1 MNNQKSK
8 PLTGAHNQRID
19 KTVLSAKESTAAWTG
34 ADHHT
39 PKSNVVIPSSSAVH
53 NAKEWVDD
61 GSKL

>member
-8 PLTGAHNQRID
+8 PLTGAHNQRIN
-19 KTVLSAKESTAAWTG
+19 KMTQSGNEATAAWTG
-34 ADHHT
+34 AERHT
-39 PKSNVVIPSSSAVH
+39 SKSNVTIPGSSAVH